1 MMEDITIKTQL
12 KTALNPGL
20 SPTDG
25 KAGLNKAGEAG
36 PSFTDTLAKSIEE
49 VNHLQKEAD
58 QAIEKLASGELQNVH
73 GAMLAV
79 TKADTAFRMTMQVR
93 NKIVEAYQEVMRMQV

>member
-58 QAIEKLASGELQNVH
+58 QAIEKLASGESQNVH

>member
-1 MMEDITIKTQL
+1 MEDITVKTQL

-20 SPTDG
+20 SPTDAKG
-25 KAGLNKAGEAG
+25 THPAGEAG
-36 PSFTDTLAKSIEE
+36 PSFAETLAKSIDE

-58 QAIEKLASGELQNVH
+58 QAIEKLASGESQNVH

-79 TKADTAFRMTMQVR
+79 NKADMAFRMTMQVR

>member
-1 MMEDITIKTQL
+1 MEDITVKTHL

-20 SPTDG
+20 SPAEG
-25 KAGLNKAGEAG
+25 KAGLNPTAEAG
-36 PSFTDTLAKSIEE
+36 PSFAETLTKSIEE

-58 QAIEKLASGELQNVH
+58 QAIEKLASGESQSVH

-79 TKADTAFRMTMQVR
+79 NKADMAFRMTMQVR

>member
-1 MMEDITIKTQL
+1 MMEDITVKTQL

-20 SPTDG
+20 SPADG
-25 KAGLNKAGEAG
+25 QAGPNKAGEAG
-36 PSFTDTLAKSIEE
+36 PSFADTLAKSIEE

-58 QAIEKLASGELQNVH
+58 QAIEKLTSGESQNIH
-73 GAMLAV
+73 GAMLAA

>member
-1 MMEDITIKTQL
+1 MEDITVKTHL

-20 SPTDG
+20 IPAD
-25 KAGLNKAGEAG
+25 NKAG
-36 PSFTDTLAKSIEE
+36 PSPVGEGGVSFADTLAKSIEE

-58 QAIEKLASGELQNVH
+58 QAIEKLASGESQNIH
-73 GAMLAV
+73 GTMLAV
-79 TKADTAFRMTMQVR
+79 NKADVAFRMTMQVR

>member
-1 MMEDITIKTQL
+1 MEDITVKTQL

-20 SPTDG
+20 SPADN
-25 KAGLNKAGEAG
+25 KAGLNQAGDAG
-36 PSFTDTLAKSIEE
+36 SSFADTLAKSIAE

-58 QAIEKLASGELQNVH
+58 HAIEQLASGESQNVH

-79 TKADTAFRMTMQVR
+79 NKADTAFRMTMQVR

>member
-1 MMEDITIKTQL
+1 MEDITVKTQL

-20 SPTDG
+20 SPADAKGGT
-25 KAGLNKAGEAG
+25 NPTGEAG
-36 PSFTDTLAKSIEE
+36 PSFADTLVKSIEE

-58 QAIEKLASGELQNVH
+58 QAIETLASGESQNVH

-79 TKADTAFRMTMQVR
+79 SKADLAFRMTMQVR
-93 NKIVEAYQEVMRMQV
+93 NKIIEAYQEVMRMQV

>member
-1 MMEDITIKTQL
+1 MEDITIKTQL

-20 SPTDG
+20 SPADG
-25 KAGLNKAGEAG
+25 KIGPNQTGEAG

-58 QAIEKLASGELQNVH
+58 QAIEKLASGESQNVH

>member
-1 MMEDITIKTQL
+1 MDDITVKTQL

-20 SPTDG
+20 SPADG
-25 KAGLNKAGEAG
+25 KPGPGQAGEAG
-36 PSFTDTLAKSIEE
+36 PSFADALAKSIEE

-58 QAIEKLASGELQNVH
+58 QAIEKLASGESQNVH

-79 TKADTAFRMTMQVR
+79 NKADTAFRMTMQVR

>member
-1 MMEDITIKTQL
+1 MKDITVQTQL

-20 SPTDG
+20 STAQG
-25 KAGLNKAGEAG
+25 NAGTRKSGEVS
-36 PSFTDTLAKSIEE
+36 PSFAETLTKSIEE

-58 QAIEKLASGELQNVH
+58 QAIEKLASGESQNVH
-73 GAMLAV
+73 GAMLAMN
-79 TKADTAFRMTMQVR
+79 KADTAFRMTMQVR

>member
-1 MMEDITIKTQL
+1 MMEDITVKTQL

-20 SPTDG
+20 SLDS
-25 KAGLNKAGEAG
+25 KAAPKAGEAG
-36 PSFTDTLAKSIEE
+36 PSFADTLAKSIEE

-58 QAIEKLASGELQNVH
+58 QAIEKLASGESQNVH

-79 TKADTAFRMTMQVR
+79 NKADTAFRMTMQVR

>member
-1 MMEDITIKTQL
+1 MEDITIKTQL

-20 SPTDG
+20 SPATG
-25 KAGLNKAGEAG
+25 SGPNPAGEAG
-36 PSFTDTLAKSIEE
+36 PSFADTLAKSIEE

-58 QAIEKLASGELQNVH
+58 QAIEKLTTGESQNIH

-79 TKADTAFRMTMQVR
+79 NKADMAFRMTMQVR

>member
-1 MMEDITIKTQL
+1 MEDITVKTQL

-20 SPTDG
+20 SPADAKSTHPT
-25 KAGLNKAGEAG
+25 GEAG
-36 PSFTDTLAKSIEE
+36 PSFAETLTKSIEE

-58 QAIEKLASGELQNVH
+58 QAIEKLASGESQNVH

-79 TKADTAFRMTMQVR
+79 NKADMAFRMTMQVR

>member
-1 MMEDITIKTQL
+1 MEDITIKTQL

-20 SPTDG
+20 SPADSKTG
-25 KAGLNKAGEAG
+25 VKSAGDAG
-36 PSFTDTLAKSIEE
+36 PSFAETLTQSIEE
-49 VNHLQKEAD
+49 VNNLQKEAD
-58 QAIEKLASGELQNVH
+58 QAIEKLSTGESQNIH

-79 TKADTAFRMTMQVR
+79 NKADMAFRMTMQVR

>member
-1 MMEDITIKTQL
+1 MEDITIKTQL

-20 SPTDG
+20 SPADN
-25 KAGLNKAGEAG
+25 KVGLGPAGEAG
-36 PSFTDTLAKSIEE
+36 PSFADTLAKSIEE

-58 QAIEKLASGELQNVH
+58 QAIEKLASGESQNVH

-79 TKADTAFRMTMQVR
+79 NKADTAFRMTMQVR

>member
-1 MMEDITIKTQL
+1 MEDITVKTQL

-20 SPTDG
+20 SPADN
-25 KAGLNKAGEAG
+25 KVGLNQAGEEAG
-36 PSFTDTLAKSIEE
+36 PSFADTLAKSIEE

-58 QAIEKLASGELQNVH
+58 QAIEKLASGESQNVH

-79 TKADTAFRMTMQVR
+79 NKADTAFRMTMQVR